1 MKWAVLH
8 ISPCDFRYVAPPFGT
23 YGLAV
28 ITPLFHCFTVVGM
41 PIALFRV
48 AGKAV
53 PVCDTGSSGVPKST
67 PPSCLPEVSGV
78 PKSPFGVAGKPLSRD
93 GWRMAVCLKVLSG
106 QEFYAYSVDN
116 QCVDV
121 L

>member
-8 ISPCDFRYVAPPFGT
+8 ISPCDCRYVASPFGT

-28 ITPLFHCFTVVGM
+28 ITPLFHCFTVAGM
-41 PIALFRV
+41 PTAPFRV

-53 PVCDTGSSGVPKST
+53 PVCDTGS
-67 PPSCLPEVSGV
+67 SGV

-93 GWRMAVCLKVLSG
+93 GWRMAVWLKVLSG
-106 QEFYAYSVDN
+106 QEFCAYSVDN
-116 QCVDV
+116 QNVGV

>member
-53 PVCDTGSSGVPKST
+53 PVCDTGSSGVPKS
-67 PPSCLPEVSGV
+67 
-78 PKSPFGVAGKPLSRD
+78 PFGVAGKPLSRD

>member
-8 ISPCDFRYVAPPFGT
+8 VSPCYSRYVTPPFGT

-28 ITPLFHCFTVVGM
+28 ITPLFHCFTVDGM

-53 PVCDTGSSGVPKST
+53 PVCDTGSSGVPKS
-67 PPSCLPEVSGV
+67 
-78 PKSPFGVAGKPLSRD
+78 PFGVAGKPLSRD
-93 GWRMAVCLKVLSG
+93 VWCMAVCLKVLSG
-106 QEFYAYSVDN
+106 QVFCAYSVDN
-116 QCVDV
+116 QNVGV

>member
-1 MKWAVLH
+1 MKWIVLH
-8 ISPCDFRYVAPPFGT
+8 VPPCDCRYVAPPFGT

-53 PVCDTGSSGVPKST
+53 PVCDTGSSGVPKS
-67 PPSCLPEVSGV
+67 
-78 PKSPFGVAGKPLSRD
+78 PFGVAGKPLSRD

-106 QEFYAYSVDN
+106 QVFCAYSVDN
-116 QCVDV
+116 QNVGV

>member
-53 PVCDTGSSGVPKST
+53 PVCDTGSSGVPKS
-67 PPSCLPEVSGV
+67 
-78 PKSPFGVAGKPLSRD
+78 PFGVAGKPLSRD
-93 GWRMAVCLKVLSG
+93 GWRMAVCLKVQSG

>member
-8 ISPCDFRYVAPPFGT
+8 VSPCYSRYVTPPFGT

-53 PVCDTGSSGVPKST
+53 PVCDTGSSGVS
-67 PPSCLPEVSGV
+67 
-78 PKSPFGVAGKPLSRD
+78 KSPFGVAGKPLSCD
-93 GWRMAVCLKVLSG
+93 IWCMAVCLKVLSG
-106 QEFYAYSVDN
+106 QVFCAYSVDN
-116 QCVDV
+116 QNVGV

>member
-1 MKWAVLH
+1 MPA
-8 ISPCDFRYVAPPFGT
+8 AP
-23 YGLAV
+23 
-28 ITPLFHCFTVVGM
+28 
-41 PIALFRV
+41 FRV

-53 PVCDTGSSGVPKST
+53 PVCDTGS
-67 PPSCLPEVSGV
+67 SGV